1 MNANRV
7 ICSVCRKTYRAKI
20 PKGGDGSMFVPRL
33 HHLTIHR
40 AHTLGLT
47 VYNAGKNIVCPGSYE
62 EGLDIK

>member
-1 MNANRV
+1 
-7 ICSVCRKTYRAKI
+7 
-20 PKGGDGSMFVPRL
+20 MFVPRL